1 MTMTA
6 IGKKLAAELLGTFVL
21 VLFGGF
27 AIFSANFGNVNAEG
41 IPLPQGTPVLI
52 IAFGFG
58 LGLLVA
64 LYAFGEVSGGHF
76 NPAVSLS
83 MWVDGRLD
91 AMSFLLYVVAQVAGA
106 VLASLV
112 TMAAFSKDFVA
123 STATVPN
130 LALGVS
136 DTDAFLLE
144 VLFTALF
151 IAVILKVTK
160 SSAFAGTVFLAIA
173 LTLLIIHIVL
183 VPLTG
188 TSVNPARTLGPA
200 IVGGNYTSLWV
211 YMIAPMVGSLI
222 GWGAYKL
229 VTSGDEATG

>member
-1 MTMTA
+1 MPET
-6 IGKKLAAELLGTFVL
+6 GKRLTAELLGAFVL
-21 VLFGGF
+21 VLFGSF
-27 AIFSANFGNVNAEG
+27 AIFAANFGNVSAEG
-41 IPLPQGTPVLI
+41 IPMPQGTPVLI

-76 NPAVSLS
+76 NPAVSLA

-91 AMSFLLYVVAQVAGA
+91 ARFFLLYVIAQIAGA

-112 TMAAFSKDFVA
+112 TMAAFSKEFVA

-136 DTDAFLLE
+136 DADAFLLE
-144 VLFTALF
+144 ALFTAVF

-160 SSAFAGTVFLAIA
+160 SNAFAGTVFIAIA
-173 LTLLIIHIVL
+173 FTLLIIHIVL

-200 IVGGNYTSLWV
+200 IVGDNYTSIWV
-211 YMIAPMVGSLI
+211 YMIAPMVGSII

-229 VTSGDEATG
+229 VASDDTATG

>member
-1 MTMTA
+1 M
-6 IGKKLAAELLGTFVL
+6 GKRITAELLGTFVL
-21 VLFGGF
+21 VLFGSF

-41 IPLPQGTPVLI
+41 VPMPQGTPVLI

-76 NPAVSLS
+76 NPAVSLA
-83 MWVDGRLD
+83 MWVDGRID
-91 AMSFLLYVVAQVAGA
+91 AGFFLLYVIAQIAGA
-106 VLASLV
+106 VLASLA
-112 TMAAFSKDFVA
+112 TMAAFSQEFVA

-136 DTDAFLLE
+136 NADAFLLE
-144 VLFTALF
+144 MLFTALF
-151 IAVILKVTK
+151 IAVILKVSK
-160 SSAFAGTVFLAIA
+160 SSAFSGTVFIAIA
-173 LTLLIIHIVL
+173 LTLLIIHVVL

-200 IVGGNYTSLWV
+200 IVGDVYTSIWV
-211 YMIAPMVGSLI
+211 YMIAPMVGSII

-229 VTSGDEATG
+229 VTWGDEATG

>member
-1 MTMTA
+1 MPA
-6 IGKKLAAELLGTFVL
+6 IGKKLAAELLGAFVL
-21 VLFGGF
+21 VIFGSFSIF
-27 AIFSANFGNVNAEG
+27 AANFGNANADG
-41 IPLPQGTPVLI
+41 VPMPQGTPVLI

-91 AMSFLLYVVAQVAGA
+91 AVSFVLYVVAQVAGA

-112 TMAAFSKDFVA
+112 ALAVFSKEFVA

-130 LALGVS
+130 TTLGVS
-136 DTDAFLLE
+136 DVDALLLE
-144 VLFTALF
+144 ILFTALF
-151 IAVILKVTK
+151 VGVILKVTA
-160 SSAFAGTVFLAIA
+160 SANGAATAFLAIS
-173 LTLLIIHIVL
+173 LTLLVIHVVL

-200 IVGGNYTSLWV
+200 LVGANYTAIWA
-211 YMIAPMVGSLI
+211 YMAGPLI
-222 GWGAYKL
+222 GALVGWGAYKL
-229 VTSGDEATG
+229 VTSGDENTA

>member
-1 MTMTA
+1 M
-6 IGKKLAAELLGTFVL
+6 GKRITAELLGTFVL
-21 VLFGGF
+21 VLFGSF

-41 IPLPQGTPVLI
+41 VPMPQGTPVLI

-76 NPAVSLS
+76 NPAVSLA
-83 MWVDGRLD
+83 MWVDGRID
-91 AMSFLLYVVAQVAGA
+91 AGFFLLYVIAQIAGA
-106 VLASLV
+106 VLASLA
-112 TMAAFSKDFVA
+112 TMAAFSQEFVA

-136 DTDAFLLE
+136 NADAFLLE
-144 VLFTALF
+144 MLFTALF

-160 SSAFAGTVFLAIA
+160 SSAFSGTVFIAIA
-173 LTLLIIHIVL
+173 LTLLIIHVVL

-200 IVGGNYTSLWV
+200 IVGDVYTSIWV
-211 YMIAPMVGSLI
+211 YMIAPMVGSII

-229 VTSGDEATG
+229 VTWGDEATG

>member
-1 MTMTA
+1 VAEM
-6 IGKKLAAELLGTFVL
+6 GKRITAELLGTFVL
-21 VLFGGF
+21 VLFGSF

-41 IPLPQGTPVLI
+41 VPMPQGTPVLI

-76 NPAVSLS
+76 NPAVSLA
-83 MWVDGRLD
+83 MWVDGRID
-91 AMSFLLYVVAQVAGA
+91 AGFFLLYVIAQIAGA
-106 VLASLV
+106 VLASLA
-112 TMAAFSKDFVA
+112 TMAAFSQEFVA

-136 DTDAFLLE
+136 NADAFLLE
-144 VLFTALF
+144 MLFTALF

-160 SSAFAGTVFLAIA
+160 SSAFSGTVFIAIA
-173 LTLLIIHIVL
+173 LTLLIIHVVL

-200 IVGGNYTSLWV
+200 IVGDIYTSIWV
-211 YMIAPMVGSLI
+211 YMIAPMVGSII

-229 VTSGDEATG
+229 VTWGDEATG

>member
-1 MTMTA
+1 VPE
-6 IGKKLAAELLGTFVL
+6 IGKRLTAELLGTFVL
-21 VLFGGF
+21 VLFGSF

-41 IPLPQGTPVLI
+41 VPMPQGTPVLI

-83 MWVDGRLD
+83 MWVDGRID
-91 AMSFLLYVVAQVAGA
+91 ARNFLLYAIAQIAGA
-106 VLASLV
+106 VLASLA
-112 TMAAFSKDFVA
+112 TMAAFSQDFVA

-136 DTDAFLLE
+136 NADAFLLE
-144 VLFTALF
+144 MLFTALF

-160 SSAFAGTVFLAIA
+160 SSAFSGTVFIAIA
-173 LTLLIIHIVL
+173 LTLLIIHVAL

-200 IVGGNYTSLWV
+200 IVGDNYTSIWV
-211 YMIAPMVGSLI
+211 YMIAPMVGSII

>member
-1 MTMTA
+1 VAEM
-6 IGKKLAAELLGTFVL
+6 GKRITAELLGTFVL
-21 VLFGGF
+21 VLFGSF

-41 IPLPQGTPVLI
+41 VPMPQGTPVLI

-76 NPAVSLS
+76 NPAVSLA
-83 MWVDGRLD
+83 MWVDGRID
-91 AMSFLLYVVAQVAGA
+91 AGFFLLYVIAQIAGA
-106 VLASLV
+106 VLASLA
-112 TMAAFSKDFVA
+112 TMAAFSQEFVA

-136 DTDAFLLE
+136 NADAFLLE
-144 VLFTALF
+144 MLFTALF
-151 IAVILKVTK
+151 IAVILKVSK
-160 SSAFAGTVFLAIA
+160 SSAFSGTVFIAIA
-173 LTLLIIHIVL
+173 LTLLIIHVVL

-200 IVGGNYTSLWV
+200 IVGDVYTSIWV
-211 YMIAPMVGSLI
+211 YMIAPMVGSII

-229 VTSGDEATG
+229 VTWGDEATG

>member
-1 MTMTA
+1 M
-6 IGKKLAAELLGTFVL
+6 GKRLTAELLGTFVL
-21 VLFGGF
+21 VLFGSF

-41 IPLPQGTPVLI
+41 VPMPQGTPVLI

-76 NPAVSLS
+76 NPAVSLA
-83 MWVDGRLD
+83 MWVDGRID
-91 AMSFLLYVVAQVAGA
+91 AGFFLLYVIAQIAGA
-106 VLASLV
+106 VLASLA
-112 TMAAFSKDFVA
+112 TMAAFSQEFVA

-136 DTDAFLLE
+136 NADAFLLE
-144 VLFTALF
+144 MLFTALF

-160 SSAFAGTVFLAIA
+160 SSAFSGTVFIAIA
-173 LTLLIIHIVL
+173 LTLLIIHVVL

-200 IVGGNYTSLWV
+200 IVGDIYTSIWV
-211 YMIAPMVGSLI
+211 YMIAPMVGSII

-229 VTSGDEATG
+229 VTWGDEATG

>member
-1 MTMTA
+1 MIMPEIVKRLT
-6 IGKKLAAELLGTFVL
+6 AELLGTFVL
-21 VLFGGF
+21 VLFGSF

-41 IPLPQGTPVLI
+41 VPLPQGTPVLI
-52 IAFGFG
+52 IALGFG

-83 MWVDGRLD
+83 MWIDRRLD
-91 AMSFLLYVVAQVAGA
+91 SMYFLLYMIAQVAGA

-112 TMAAFSKDFVA
+112 TMAAFSKEFVA

-136 DTDAFLLE
+136 DADAFLLE
-144 VLFTALF
+144 TLFTALF

-160 SSAFAGTVFLAIA
+160 SNSFAGTVFIAIA
-173 LTLLIIHIVL
+173 FALLIIHVVL

-200 IVGGNYTSLWV
+200 IVGGNYTSIWV
-211 YMIAPMVGSLI
+211 YMIAPLVGSVI

-229 VTSGDEATG
+229 VTSGDEATD

>member
-1 MTMTA
+1 VPETV
-6 IGKKLAAELLGTFVL
+6 KKLTAELLGAFVL
-21 VLFGGF
+21 VLFGSF
-27 AIFSANFGNVNAEG
+27 AIFSANFGNVSPDG
-41 IPLPQGTPVLI
+41 IPMPQGTPVLI

-76 NPAVSLS
+76 NPAVSLA
-83 MWVDGRLD
+83 MWVDGRID
-91 AMSFLLYVVAQVAGA
+91 AGIFLLYVIAQIAGA

-112 TMAAFSKDFVA
+112 TMAAFSKEFVA

-130 LALGVS
+130 LALDVS
-136 DTDAFLLE
+136 NADAFLLE
-144 VLFTALF
+144 ALFTALF

-160 SSAFAGTVFLAIA
+160 SSAFAGTVFIAIA
-173 LTLLIIHIVL
+173 FTLFIIHIVL

-200 IVGGNYTSLWV
+200 IVGDVYTSIWV

-229 VTSGDEATG
+229 VASDDTAETS

>member
-1 MTMTA
+1 MPET
-6 IGKKLAAELLGTFVL
+6 GKRLTAELLGAFVL
-21 VLFGGF
+21 VLFGSF
-27 AIFSANFGNVNAEG
+27 AIFAANFGNVSPDG
-41 IPLPQGTPVLI
+41 IPMPQGTPVLI

-76 NPAVSLS
+76 NPAVSLA
-83 MWVDGRLD
+83 MWVDGRID
-91 AMSFLLYVVAQVAGA
+91 ARFFLLYVIAQIAGA

-112 TMAAFSKDFVA
+112 TMAAFSKEFVA

-136 DTDAFLLE
+136 DADAFLLE
-144 VLFTALF
+144 ALFTALF

-160 SSAFAGTVFLAIA
+160 SSAMAGTVFIAIA

-200 IVGGNYTSLWV
+200 IVGDTYTSIWV
-211 YMIAPMVGSLI
+211 YMVAPMVGSLI

-229 VTSGDEATG
+229 VASEDTAAG

>member
-1 MTMTA
+1 MPDIAKRLT
-6 IGKKLAAELLGTFVL
+6 AELLGTFIL
-21 VLFGGF
+21 VLFGSF

-64 LYAFGEVSGGHF
+64 LYTFGEVSGGHF
-76 NPAVSLS
+76 NPAVSLA
-83 MWVDGRLD
+83 MWLDQRLD
-91 AMSFLLYVVAQVAGA
+91 SMSFLLYMVAQIVGA
-106 VLASLV
+106 VLASLAA
-112 TMAAFSKDFVA
+112 MAAFSQDFVA

-144 VLFTALF
+144 ALFTALF

-160 SSAFAGTVFLAIA
+160 SNAFAGTVFIAIA
-173 LTLLIIHIVL
+173 LTLLIIHVVL

-200 IVGGNYTSLWV
+200 IVGDNYTSIWV

-222 GWGAYKL
+222 GWAVYKL
-229 VTSGDEATG
+229 VASDDRSAA

>member
-1 MTMTA
+1 MIMPD
-6 IGKKLAAELLGTFVL
+6 IVKRLAAELLGTFVL
-21 VLFGGF
+21 VLFGSF

-41 IPLPQGTPVLI
+41 IPMPQGTPVLI

-76 NPAVSLS
+76 NPAVSLA
-83 MWVDGRLD
+83 MWIDKRLD
-91 AMSFLLYVVAQVAGA
+91 SMSFLLYMIAQISGA
-106 VLASLV
+106 VLASLA
-112 TMAAFSKDFVA
+112 TMAAFSQDFVA

-144 VLFTALF
+144 ALFTALF

-160 SSAFAGTVFLAIA
+160 SGAFAGTVFIAIA
-173 LTLLIIHIVL
+173 FTLLIIHVVL

-200 IVGGNYTSLWV
+200 IVGDNYTSIWV
-211 YMIAPMVGSLI
+211 YMIAPMVGSII
-222 GWGAYKL
+222 GWGAYKV
-229 VTSGDEATG
+229 VTSGDEATD

>member
-1 MTMTA
+1 MPA
-6 IGKKLAAELLGTFVL
+6 IGKKLAAELLGAFVL
-21 VLFGGF
+21 VTFGSFSIF
-27 AIFSANFGNVNAEG
+27 AANFGNANADG
-41 IPLPQGTPVLI
+41 VPMPQGTPVLI

-91 AMSFLLYVVAQVAGA
+91 GVSFVLYVVAQVVGA

-112 TMAAFSKDFVA
+112 AMAAFSKEFVA

-130 LALGVS
+130 TALGVS
-136 DTDAFLLE
+136 DVDALLLE
-144 VLFTALF
+144 ILFTALF
-151 IAVILKVTK
+151 VGVILKVTA
-160 SSAFAGTVFLAIA
+160 SANGAATAFLAIS
-173 LTLLIIHIVL
+173 LTLLVIHVVL

-200 IVGGNYTSLWV
+200 LVGGNYTAIWA
-211 YMIAPMVGSLI
+211 YMAGPLVG
-222 GWGAYKL
+222 GAYKL
-229 VTSGDEATG
+229 VTSGDEEEG

>member
-1 MTMTA
+1 MPET
-6 IGKKLAAELLGTFVL
+6 GKRLTAELLGAFVL
-21 VLFGGF
+21 VLFGSF
-27 AIFSANFGNVNAEG
+27 AIFAANFGNVSPEG
-41 IPLPQGTPVLI
+41 IPMPQGTPVLI

-76 NPAVSLS
+76 NPAVSFA
-83 MWVDGRLD
+83 MWIDGRLD
-91 AMSFLLYVVAQVAGA
+91 ARFFLLYVIAQITGA

-112 TMAAFSKDFVA
+112 TMAAFSKEFVA

-136 DTDAFLLE
+136 NADAFLLE
-144 VLFTALF
+144 ALFTAVF
-151 IAVILKVTK
+151 IAVILKVTR
-160 SSAFAGTVFLAIA
+160 SNAFAGTVFIAISF
-173 LTLLIIHIVL
+173 TLLIIHIVL

-200 IVGGNYTSLWV
+200 IVGDNYTSIWV
-211 YMIAPMVGSLI
+211 YMIAPMVGALI
-222 GWGAYKL
+222 GWAAYRI
-229 VTSGDEATG
+229 VASDDEATG

>member
-1 MTMTA
+1 VAEM
-6 IGKKLAAELLGTFVL
+6 GKRITAELLGTFVL
-21 VLFGGF
+21 VLFGSF

-41 IPLPQGTPVLI
+41 VPMPQGTPVLI

-76 NPAVSLS
+76 NPAVSLA
-83 MWVDGRLD
+83 MWVDGRID
-91 AMSFLLYVVAQVAGA
+91 AGFFLLYVIAQIAGA
-106 VLASLV
+106 VLASLA
-112 TMAAFSKDFVA
+112 TMAAFSQEFVA

-136 DTDAFLLE
+136 NADAFLLE
-144 VLFTALF
+144 MLFTALF

-160 SSAFAGTVFLAIA
+160 SSAFSGTVFIAIA
-173 LTLLIIHIVL
+173 LTLLIIHVVL

-200 IVGGNYTSLWV
+200 IVGDVYTSIWV
-211 YMIAPMVGSLI
+211 YMIAPMVGSII

-229 VTSGDEATG
+229 VTWGDEATG

>member
-1 MTMTA
+1 M
-6 IGKKLAAELLGTFVL
+6 GKRITAELLGTFVL
-21 VLFGGF
+21 VLFGSF

-41 IPLPQGTPVLI
+41 VPMPQGTPVLI

-76 NPAVSLS
+76 NPAVSLA
-83 MWVDGRLD
+83 MWVDGRID
-91 AMSFLLYVVAQVAGA
+91 AGFFLLYVIAQIAGA

-112 TMAAFSKDFVA
+112 TMAAFSQEFVA

-136 DTDAFLLE
+136 NADAFLLE
-144 VLFTALF
+144 MLFTALF

-160 SSAFAGTVFLAIA
+160 SSAFSGTVFIAIA
-173 LTLLIIHIVL
+173 LTLLIIHVVL

-200 IVGGNYTSLWV
+200 IVGDVYTSIWV
-211 YMIAPMVGSLI
+211 YMIAPMVGSII

-229 VTSGDEATG
+229 VTWGDEATG

>member
-1 MTMTA
+1 M
-6 IGKKLAAELLGTFVL
+6 GKRITAELLGTFVL
-21 VLFGGF
+21 VLFGSF

-41 IPLPQGTPVLI
+41 VPMPQGTPVLI

-76 NPAVSLS
+76 NPAVSLA
-83 MWVDGRLD
+83 MWVDGRID
-91 AMSFLLYVVAQVAGA
+91 AGFFLLYVIAQIAGA

-112 TMAAFSKDFVA
+112 TMAAFSQEFVA

-136 DTDAFLLE
+136 NADAFLLE
-144 VLFTALF
+144 MLFTALF

-160 SSAFAGTVFLAIA
+160 SSAFSGTVFIAIA
-173 LTLLIIHIVL
+173 LTLLIIHVVL

-200 IVGGNYTSLWV
+200 IVGDVYTSIWV
-211 YMIAPMVGSLI
+211 YMIAPMVGSII

>member
-1 MTMTA
+1 MPET
-6 IGKKLAAELLGTFVL
+6 GKRLTAELLGAFVL
-21 VLFGGF
+21 VLFGSF
-27 AIFSANFGNVNAEG
+27 AIFSANFGNVNADG
-41 IPLPQGTPVLI
+41 IPMPQGTPVLI

-76 NPAVSLS
+76 NPAVSLA
-83 MWVDGRLD
+83 MWIDGRLD
-91 AMSFLLYVVAQVAGA
+91 ARFFLLYVIAQIAGA

-112 TMAAFSKDFVA
+112 TMAAFSKEFVA

-136 DTDAFLLE
+136 DADAFLLE
-144 VLFTALF
+144 ALFTALF
-151 IAVILKVTK
+151 IAVILKVTQ
-160 SSAFAGTVFLAIA
+160 SSAFAGTVFIAIA
-173 LTLLIIHIVL
+173 FTLLIIHIVL

-200 IVGGNYTSLWV
+200 IVGGNYTSIWV

-229 VTSGDEATG
+229 VASDGKAAG

>member
-1 MTMTA
+1 MPET
-6 IGKKLAAELLGTFVL
+6 GKRLTAELLGAFVL
-21 VLFGGF
+21 VLFGSF
-27 AIFSANFGNVNAEG
+27 AIFAANFGNVSPDG
-41 IPLPQGTPVLI
+41 IPMPQGTPVLI

-76 NPAVSLS
+76 NPAVSLA
-83 MWVDGRLD
+83 MWVDGRID
-91 AMSFLLYVVAQVAGA
+91 ARFFLLYVIAQITGA

-112 TMAAFSKDFVA
+112 TMAAFSKEFVA

-136 DTDAFLLE
+136 DADAFLLE
-144 VLFTALF
+144 ALFTALF

-160 SSAFAGTVFLAIA
+160 SSAFAGTVFIAIA

-200 IVGGNYTSLWV
+200 IVGDNYTSIWV

-222 GWGAYKL
+222 GWAAYKL
-229 VTSGDEATG
+229 VASDDKAAG